1 MPNRILK
8 ESICTSENMDALSP
22 MAECLWY
29 RLLVQFDDFGRFDGR
44 PVVILARCFPLRVD
58 KIKAKDVAGWMSEL
72 IAARL
77 IESYRVNGHDYIRA
91 VTWDKHQKSPRLS
104 PSIWREIRRR
114 VFERDSFTCQYCGE
128 TNGPLQCDHVI
139 PVSRGGSNEESNLVT
154 ACKKCNQAKHNKT
167 PEEWL
172 A

>member
-8 ESICTSENMDALSP
+8 ESICTSENMDTLSA

-44 PVVILARCFPLRVD
+44 PMVILARCFPLRVD

-77 IESYRVNGHDYIRA
+77 IESYRVNGHDYI
-91 VTWDKHQKSPRLS
+91 
-104 PSIWREIRRR
+104 
-114 VFERDSFTCQYCGE
+114 
-128 TNGPLQCDHVI
+128 
-139 PVSRGGSNEESNLVT
+139 
-154 ACKKCNQAKHNKT
+154 QAKHNKT